1 MNSKNNKQKG
11 AVSLFVVVF
20 AALLITVVTVSFIRI
35 MVQDQQQ
42 ATTTDLSQSAYDS
55 AQAGVED
62 AKRALIRY
70 QNICDSGA
78 DCSSTSADY
87 KTITSSNCNDA
98 VKVLKDVSADSSEVK
113 IKTGATENSLDQAY
127 TCVKISLDTID
138 YLGTLTANESNFI
151 PLKSVTPFDTVQ
163 VQWFSADD
171 ISSDKNY
178 VVDLQPVGST
188 PLLAQTSWA
197 SNRPPILRTQFVQ
210 FSDAG
215 FKLSDFDNT
224 AAGQSNANTLFLYPY
239 GLTGNAAIPSIQTN
253 ILINR
258 DIRKTP
264 TGAPLPIECAGNLTA
279 GGYSCTTKIQLP
291 SPIGGGNRV
300 SFLRLSTIYN
310 KANYRITLIDS
321 AAAPCTT
328 SADPSCVKFSAV
340 QPEIDS
346 TGRANS
352 LFRRVS
358 TRVELTDTNFP
369 YPQAAVDL
377 TGNLCKDFRITD
389 NVADYQNNCTP

>member
-1 MNSKNNKQKG
+1 MNSRNDKQKG

-20 AALLITVVTVSFIRI
+20 AALLITVVTVSFVRLMI
-35 MVQDQQQ
+35 QDQQQ

-70 QNICDSGA
+70 QSICDSGV
-78 DCSSTSADY
+78 DCSATSADY
-87 KTITSSNCNDA
+87 KAITSSNCNDA
-98 VKVLKDVSADSSEVK
+98 VKVLQDVSADSNEVK
-113 IKTGATENSLDQAY
+113 IQTGSTSNSLDQAY

-138 YLGTLTANESNFI
+138 YLGTLAANESNFI
-151 PLKSVTPFDTVQ
+151 PLTSVTSFDTVQ

-188 PLLAQTSWA
+188 PLLAQNSWA
-197 SNRPPILRTQFVQ
+197 SNRPPVLRAQFIQ

-215 FKLSDFDNT
+215 FKLSDFDNV
-224 AAGQSNANTLFLYPY
+224 AAGQSDANTLFLYPY
-239 GLTGNAAIPSIQTN
+239 GVTGNASTPSVQTN
-253 ILINR
+253 KLIER
-258 DIRKTP
+258 DSRQTP
-264 TGAPLPIECAGNLTA
+264 IGAPLPIECKGNLSA

-291 SPIGGGNRV
+291 APIGGGNRV
-300 SFLRLSTIYN
+300 AFLRLSTIYS
-310 KANYRITLIDS
+310 KANYRVTLINS
-321 AAAPCTT
+321 IAAPCMT

-346 TGRANS
+346 TGRAND

-358 TRVELTDTNFP
+358 TRVQLTDANFP
-369 YPQAAVDL
+369 YPQAAVDVI
-377 TGNLCKDFRITD
+377 GNLCKDFRITD
-389 NVADYQNNCTP
+389 NVADYQNSCTP

>member
-1 MNSKNNKQKG
+1 MSIKNNKQKG

-20 AALLITVVTVSFIRI
+20 AALLITVVTVSFVRLMI
-35 MVQDQQQ
+35 QDQQQ

-70 QNICDSGA
+70 QNICDSGT
-78 DCSSTSADY
+78 DCSATSTDY
-87 KTITSSNCNDA
+87 KAITSSNCNDA
-98 VKVLKDVSADSSEVK
+98 VKVLKDVSVDSSEVK
-113 IKTGATENSLDQAY
+113 IQTGTTGNSLNQAY
-127 TCVKISLDTID
+127 TCVKIILDTID

-151 PLKSVTPFDTVQ
+151 PLTSVTPFDTVQ
-163 VQWFSADD
+163 IQWFSADD

-178 VVDLQPVGST
+178 VVDLQPVGAT
-188 PLLAQTSWA
+188 PLLAQNSWV
-197 SNRPPILRTQFVQ
+197 SNRPPILRTQFIQ

-215 FKLSDFDNT
+215 FKLSDFDNI
-224 AAGQSNANTLFLYPY
+224 AAGPSDANTLFLYPY
-239 GLTGNAAIPSIQTN
+239 GVTGKVSTPIVQTN
-253 ILINR
+253 ILTNR
-258 DIRKTP
+258 DVRKTP
-264 TGAPLPIECAGNLTA
+264 TGAPLPIECKGNLSA

-291 SPIGGGNRV
+291 DPIGGGNRV

-310 KANYRITLIDS
+310 KANYRVTLINS

-328 SADPSCVKFSAV
+328 STDPSCVKFSAV
-340 QPEIDS
+340 QPEVDS
-346 TGRANS
+346 TGRAND

-358 TRVELTDTNFP
+358 TRVELTDANFP